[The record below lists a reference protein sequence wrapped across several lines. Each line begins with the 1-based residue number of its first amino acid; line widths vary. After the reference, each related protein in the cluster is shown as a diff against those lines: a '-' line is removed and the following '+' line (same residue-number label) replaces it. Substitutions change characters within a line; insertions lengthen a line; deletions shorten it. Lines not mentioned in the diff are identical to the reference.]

1 MITNQMIFLYLFAV
15 NLLAFSLFGID
26 KWKAV
31 HHKWRIQEAALLGCS
46 FAGGALGALLAMHL
60 FRHKT
65 HKPRFWVGVRLM
77 LAVQIVLLI
86 YLKL

>member
-1 MITNQMIFLYLFAV
+1 MITNQMIFLYLSAV

-60 FRHKT
+60 FRHK
-65 HKPRFWVGVRLM
+65 PRFRVGVRLM

>member
-1 MITNQMIFLYLFAV
+1 MITNQMIFLYLSAV

-46 FAGGALGALLAMHL
+46 FAGGALG
-60 FRHKT
+60 
-65 HKPRFWVGVRLM
+65 RFLPCICSGIRRTNRVFG
-77 LAVQIVLLI
+77 
-86 YLKL
+86 